1 MTAVTAAMVKEL
13 RERTG
18 LGMMECKNAL
28 VEAGADIEKAID
40 DLRKSGQAKAA
51 KKAGRTAA
59 EGAVGVAVSADGKTA
74 IMVEINSETDFVARD
89 ENFLGFVAKVANAVL
104 AAGETDAAKIAELPT
119 AEGPTVEVT
128 RQALV
133 QKIGENIQV
142 RRAELL
148 TAETAIGA
156 YVHGG
161 KIGVLVAL
169 KGGSEALG
177 KDVAMHVAATS
188 PMVVSGDQVP
198 AEVLEKE
205 KEIIRAQ
212 PDMAGKPAEIVEKM
226 LGGRISKFLKEV
238 SLNDQPFVKN
248 PDATVGKLVKDAGAE
263 VTGFIRLVVGEGIE
277 KEETDFAAE
286 VMAQVNKG

>member
-1 MTAVTAAMVKEL
+1 MAAVTAAMVKEL

-28 VEAGADIEKAID
+28 VEAGGDIEKAID

-177 KDVAMHVAATS
+177 KDVAMHVAATN

-198 AEVLEKE
+198 TEVLEKE

-238 SLNDQPFVKN
+238 SLNDQQFVKN
-248 PDATVGKLVKDAGAE
+248 PDTTVGKLVKDAGAE

>member
-1 MTAVTAAMVKEL
+1 MAAVTAAMVKEL

-28 VEAGADIEKAID
+28 VEAGGDIEKAID

-142 RRAELL
+142 RRAALL

-177 KDVAMHVAATS
+177 KDVAMHVAATN

-198 AEVLEKE
+198 ADVLEKE

-248 PDATVGKLVKDAGAE
+248 PDTTVGKLVKDAGAE

>member
-1 MTAVTAAMVKEL
+1 MAAVTAAMVKEL

-28 VEAGADIEKAID
+28 VEAGGDIEKAID

-238 SLNDQPFVKN
+238 SLLDQPFVKN
-248 PDATVGKLVKDAGAE
+248 PDTTVGKLVKDAGAE
-263 VTGFIRLVVGEGIE
+263 VAGFIRLVVGEGIE

-286 VMAQVNKG
+286 VMAQVNKS

>member
-1 MTAVTAAMVKEL
+1 MAAVTAAMVKEL

-89 ENFLGFVAKVANAVL
+89 ENFLGFVSKVANAVL

-148 TAETAIGA
+148 TAEGAIGA

-169 KGGSEALG
+169 KGGDDTLG
-177 KDVAMHVAATS
+177 KDVAMHVAAS
-188 PMVVSGDQVP
+188 NPMVVSGDQVP
-198 AEVLEKE
+198 ADVLDKE

-212 PDMAGKPAEIVEKM
+212 PDMAGKPEEIVEKM

-238 SLNDQPFVKN
+238 SLLDQPFVKN
-248 PDATVGKLVKDAGAE
+248 PDTSVGKLVKDAGAE

>member
-1 MTAVTAAMVKEL
+1 MAAVTAAMVKEL

-28 VEAGADIEKAID
+28 VEAGGDIEKAID

-148 TAETAIGA
+148 TAEGAIGA

-169 KGGSEALG
+169 KGGDEALG
-177 KDVAMHVAATS
+177 KDVAMHVAAS
-188 PMVVSGDQVP
+188 NPMVVSGDQVP
-198 AEVLEKE
+198 ADVLEKE

-248 PDATVGKLVKDAGAE
+248 PDTTVGKLVKDAGAE

>member
-1 MTAVTAAMVKEL
+1 MAAVTAAMVKEL

-89 ENFLGFVAKVANAVL
+89 ENFLGFVTKVANAVL

-148 TAETAIGA
+148 TADGAIGA

-169 KGGSEALG
+169 KGGNDVLG
-177 KDVAMHVAATS
+177 KDVAMHVAAS
-188 PMVVSGDQVP
+188 NPMVVSGDQVP
-198 AEVLEKE
+198 TDVLEKE

-212 PDMAGKPAEIVEKM
+212 PDMAGKPEEIVAKM

-238 SLNDQPFVKN
+238 SLLDQPFVKN
-248 PDATVGKLVKDAGAE
+248 PDTTVGKLVKEAGAE

-286 VMAQVNKG
+286 VMAQVNKS

>member
-1 MTAVTAAMVKEL
+1 MAAVTAAMVKEL

-28 VEAGADIEKAID
+28 VEAGGDIEKAID

-89 ENFLGFVAKVANAVL
+89 ENFLGFVTKVANAVL

-148 TAETAIGA
+148 TAEGAIGA

-177 KDVAMHVAATS
+177 KDVAMHVAATN

-198 AEVLEKE
+198 ADVLEKE

-248 PDATVGKLVKDAGAE
+248 PDTTVGKLVKDAGAE

>member
-1 MTAVTAAMVKEL
+1 MAAVTAAMVKEL

-28 VEAGADIEKAID
+28 VEAGGDIEKAID

-148 TAETAIGA
+148 TAESAIGA

-177 KDVAMHVAATS
+177 KDVAMHVAATN

-198 AEVLEKE
+198 TEVLEKE

-238 SLNDQPFVKN
+238 SLLDQPFVKN
-248 PDATVGKLVKDAGAE
+248 PDTTVGKLVKDAGAE
-263 VTGFIRLVVGEGIE
+263 VAGFIRLVVGEGIE

-286 VMAQVNKG
+286 VMAQVNKS